1 VNREAIPMLDFSR
14 ELRQLPL
21 EVRMA
26 LRAQL
31 QEMEGDPL
39 EAPFGEERV
48 RRLLK
53 QLRIRHRVVITGMG
67 AITPLGLNVED
78 TWKGL
83 VEGRSGIGLLSR
95 IDASNYPTRIG
106 GEIDGFDPT
115 LYMGYKEAR
124 RMERFCQ
131 FAVAATKQALDDA
144 GLRLEESDP
153 EQIGVLIG
161 TAIGGLDATD
171 EAVRNLVA
179 GKRISPFYLV
189 TMVPNIAA
197 FHVSHVYGL
206 KGYNNTVT
214 TACAAGLQAVGE
226 AAEVVRRGAAQVM
239 IAGGTESS
247 SGELGLAGF
256 SAMRGLSTRNDDP
269 QGASRPFD
277 KDRDGFVCS
286 EGCGMLVLENLEHA
300 LARGAR
306 IHAELLGY
314 SATSDAYNLAA
325 PDPEAEGA
333 ARAIRWALEDAGL
346 GPKDVDYINAHGT
359 GTILNDAMETL
370 AIKKVFGEHAYR
382 VPISSTKS
390 MIGHL
395 FGGAGAVETIVCA
408 LTIERG
414 VIHPT
419 INYKTPDPECDL
431 DYVPN
436 VAREAEVCVALSN
449 SFGLGGQD
457 ACLVVGRY
465 T

>member
-1 VNREAIPMLDFSR
+1 MPDFSAQ
-14 ELRQLPL
+14 LRQLPL
-21 EVRMA
+21 EVRAA
-26 LRAQL
+26 LRRQL
-31 QEMEGDPL
+31 EEMD
-39 EAPFGEERV
+39 EAPSEVSDFDEEGLRRV
-48 RRLLK
+48 LPR
-53 QLRIRHRVVITGMG
+53 LRIRRRVVITGMG
-67 AITPLGLNVED
+67 AITPLGLTVED
-78 TWKGL
+78 TWHGL
-83 VEGRSGIGLLSR
+83 IEGRSGIGLLTK
-95 IDASNYPTRIG
+95 IDASKYPTRIG
-106 GEIDGFDPT
+106 GEVKGFDPKE
-115 LYMGYKEAR
+115 YMGFKEAR

-131 FAVAATKQALDDA
+131 LAVAAAREALADA
-144 GLRLEESDP
+144 QVRP
-153 EQIGVLIG
+153 ERMDAEQVGVLIG

-179 GKRISPFYLV
+179 GRHVSPFYLV
-189 TMVPNIAA
+189 TTVPNMAA
-197 FHVSHVYGL
+197 FHVSYTYGL

-226 AAEVVRRGAAQVM
+226 ATEVIRRGAAQVM

-247 SGELGLAGF
+247 ASELGLAGF

-286 EGCGMLVLENLEHA
+286 EGCGMVVLESLDHA
-300 LARGAR
+300 LSRGAR
-306 IHAELLGY
+306 IHAEVLGY
-314 SATSDAYNLAA
+314 SATTDAYNLAT

-333 ARAIRWALEDAGL
+333 ARAIRWALEDAGV
-346 GPKDVDYINAHGT
+346 GPEDVEYINAHGT
-359 GTILNDAMETL
+359 GTVLNDAMETL

-382 VPISSTKS
+382 VPVSSTKS

-408 LTIERG
+408 LTVEHG

-419 INYKTPDPECDL
+419 INYHTPDPECDL

-436 VAREAEVCVALSN
+436 VARKAEVKVVLSN

-465 T
+465 S

>member
-1 VNREAIPMLDFSR
+1 
-14 ELRQLPL
+14 
-21 EVRMA
+21 
-26 LRAQL
+26 
-31 QEMEGDPL
+31 
-39 EAPFGEERV
+39 
-48 RRLLK
+48 
-53 QLRIRHRVVITGMG
+53 
-67 AITPLGLNVED
+67 
-78 TWKGL
+78 
-83 VEGRSGIGLLSR
+83 
-95 IDASNYPTRIG
+95 
-106 GEIDGFDPT
+106 
-115 LYMGYKEAR
+115 
-124 RMERFCQ
+124 
-131 FAVAATKQALDDA
+131 
-144 GLRLEESDP
+144 
-153 EQIGVLIG
+153 
-161 TAIGGLDATD
+161 
-171 EAVRNLVA
+171 
-179 GKRISPFYLV
+179 
-189 TMVPNIAA
+189 
-197 FHVSHVYGL
+197 
-206 KGYNNTVT
+206 
-214 TACAAGLQAVGE
+214 
-226 AAEVVRRGAAQVM
+226 
-239 IAGGTESS
+239 
-247 SGELGLAGF
+247 
-256 SAMRGLSTRNDDP
+256 MRGLSTRNDDP

-436 VAREAEVCVALSN
+436 VAREAEVDVALSN

>member
-1 VNREAIPMLDFSR
+1 MLDFSR

-21 EVRMA
+21 EVRAA

-31 QEMEGDPL
+31 QEMEGGPP
-39 EAPFGEERV
+39 EAPFGEERI

-53 QLRIRHRVVITGMG
+53 QLRIRQRVVITGMG
-67 AITPLGLNVED
+67 AITPLGLNAED

-83 VEGRSGIGLLSR
+83 VEGRSGIDLLTR
-95 IDASNYPTRIG
+95 IDASNYPTKIG
-106 GEIDGFDPT
+106 GEVDDFDPT

-131 FAVAATKQALDDA
+131 FAVAATRQALDDA
-144 GLRLEESDP
+144 GLRLEDLDP

-179 GKRISPFYLV
+179 GRRISPFYLV

-197 FHVSHVYGL
+197 FHVSHIYGL

-226 AAEVVRRGAAQVM
+226 AAEVVRRGAAQLM

-300 LARGAR
+300 LARGAH
-306 IHAELLGY
+306 IHAEVLGY

-370 AIKKVFGEHAYR
+370 AIKRVFGEHAYR
-382 VPISSTKS
+382 VPVSSTKS

-408 LTIERG
+408 LTIEHG

-419 INYKTPDPECDL
+419 INYTTPDPECDL

-436 VAREAEVCVALSN
+436 VAREAEVDVALSN

-465 T
+465 A